1 MKRATPEQPF
11 RRLDE
16 TYYAP
21 LCMVFGVIFMV
32 LAGVSAA

>member
-1 MKRATPEQPF
+1 VVFQLRAIAAYAPLMKRATPEQPF

-21 LCMVFGVIFMV
+21 L
-32 LAGVSAA
+32 